1 MYSLRCFPVR
11 LIGLKGEL
19 GVNTPDDQHAV
30 FDFDFA
36 IVRSRNLTR
45 LQRAPKGAGQSA
57 GRRRDYVV

>member
-1 MYSLRCFPVR
+1 
-11 LIGLKGEL
+11 
-19 GVNTPDDQHAV
+19 VNTPDDQHAV
-30 FDFDFA
+30 FDFDFTHCFGHQA